1 MADFNTLTKEQA
13 EANRLF
19 ATANI
24 GLNRV
29 DSYDPAGSI
38 TWSLRPGADPSNPQ
52 VGDYVQRTT
61 LNPSQQAQFDSRND
75 IQQKLLALA
84 QSRLGE
90 FASTFGQPLDTS
102 GLRAFG
108 APIRTGSRLNPQPQ
122 VVPRGPA
129 SYSAVPMP
137 MAATAPIT
145 AGAVRQPMDP
155 STYRAPPVVPV
166 ASAGPSTQAPAYSAI
181 GNLGG
186 AGYGGSSGS
195 GAGLGSMGF
204 NGAFGNAVGFNGK
217 DAAAGG
223 LKGLATRGPIGGIVG
238 LLNGFNVNRGVFSGN
253 LDADTAA
260 AYNSANAPTNEQ
272 NIQAVLDAIEAD
284 GGGSGFGYGAGWGNA
299 GDGGLGLS
307 SGGVGGGGYAD
318 GSGPGFDGR
327 GRGRGG
333 GGYGMGGGGGGYG
346 GFGGGYGNGGGG
358 M

>member
-84 QSRLGE
+84 QSRMGE

-122 VVPRGPA
+122 AAPRAPMAAPA
-129 SYSAVPMP
+129 YSAVPMP
-137 MAATAPIT
+137 MGVPAALPT
-145 AGAVRQPMDP
+145 VRQPMDP
-155 STYRAPPVVPV
+155 SVYRAPPAMPL
-166 ASAGPSTQAPAYSAI
+166 TPAAAQPQTPPYSAI

-186 AGYGGSSGS
+186 AGYNGNSAASSGT
-195 GAGLGSMGF
+195 GSIGF
-204 NGAFGNAVGFNGK
+204 DGAFGPAVGFNGK
-217 DAAAGG
+217 DAVSGG
-223 LKGLATRGPIGGIVG
+223 LKGLATRGPIGGILG
-238 LLNGFNVNRGVFSGN
+238 LLNGVTLNRGIFAGN
-253 LDADTAA
+253 LEAEAAA
-260 AYNSANAPTNEQ
+260 AYNAANAPTDAQ
-272 NIQAVLDAIEAD
+272 NMQAVIDAINAD
-284 GGGSGFGYGAGWGNA
+284 AASGTGFGYGGGWGA
-299 GDGGLGLS
+299 SGDGGMGMS

-318 GSGPGFDGR
+318 GSGPG

-333 GGYGMGGGGGGYG
+333 
-346 GFGGGYGNGGGG
+346 
-358 M
+358 